1 MPKKRI
7 DSASKTAEKLAAIA
21 LRHLSKYSEEEQEE
35 RISRAEKL
43 VATAARVGTSRTP
56 SSTPRTR
63 KTRVLPELDEH
74 LLEESPVS
82 LT

>member
-21 LRHLSKYSEEEQEE
+21 LRHLSKYSEEQQEE

-43 VATAARVGTSRTP
+43 VATARVGTSRTLHRLLVLGRP
-56 SSTPRTR
+56 GF
-63 KTRVLPELDEH
+63 LPELDEH